1 MKNCDNFYIP
11 KTNYYPSKKEV
22 TLMQNEKYLA
32 IDVGGT
38 SIKYAVTDR
47 NAKITK
53 MDEIKTRREPGKLF
67 ESLDEIISPRIN
79 QISGIALSFPGQ
91 INVEKGIV
99 NIIATFPWISNLPL
113 KSMLEEKYKIPVWI
127 ENDGK

>member
-1 MKNCDNFYIP
+1 MH
-11 KTNYYPSKKEV
+11 
-22 TLMQNEKYLA
+22 NEKYLA

-47 NAKITK
+47 NGEITEIN
-53 MDEIKTRREPGKLF
+53 EIKTRREPGKLF
-67 ESLDEIISPRIN
+67 ESLDEIILPHLN
-79 QISGIALSFPGQ
+79 QIAGIALSFPGQ

-99 NIIATFPWISNLPL
+99 NIIATFTWICDLPL

-127 ENDGK
+127 ENDGKCAALAEYWKGNLAGIKNGMFI

>member
-1 MKNCDNFYIP
+1 
-11 KTNYYPSKKEV
+11 
-22 TLMQNEKYLA
+22 MQNEKYLA

-47 NAKITK
+47 NAEITK
-53 MDEIKTRREPGKLF
+53 LNEIETRRESGKLF

-79 QISGIALSFPGQ
+79 QISGIAMSFPGQ

-113 KSMLEEKYKIPVWI
+113 KSMLEETACSSDLEPK
-127 ENDGK
+127 

>member
-53 MDEIKTRREPGKLF
+53 NKSDFRHCTVLSGT
-67 ESLDEIISPRIN
+67 N
-79 QISGIALSFPGQ
+79 QC
-91 INVEKGIV
+91 
-99 NIIATFPWISNLPL
+99 
-113 KSMLEEKYKIPVWI
+113 
-127 ENDGK
+127 